1 VTRAGAVSRAGP
13 GPGTLLDVAR
23 PAKGESVLSRVV
35 RIFETFGPDTPALR
49 VSDIARGAGLH
60 VATAS
65 RLVDELVGHGWL
77 RRDADRRIRVGV
89 RLWELASRASP
100 TLGLREA
107 AMPFMEDLHAVVGHH
122 TQLAVLEDRE
132 VLFVERLSAPGAVVN
147 VTRVAGRLPLHA
159 SSSGLLL
166 LAHARADLQEQVLA
180 APLKGYSRNTVTEPA
195 RLRRFL
201 ADVRR
206 DGYAFCAG
214 FIDEEA
220 TGIAVPLRGP
230 ADEVV
235 AALSVIVPNDRNARM
250 QIPALRAA
258 ARGISRSMGGAQ
270 GNSLIE

>member
-1 VTRAGAVSRAGP
+1 MCPAGGW
-13 GPGTLLDVAR
+13 GTLPDVVR
-23 PAKGESVLSRVV
+23 PAHGESVISRVV
-35 RIFETFGPDTPALR
+35 RVFETFGPDTPALR
-49 VSDIARGAGLH
+49 VSDVARRAGLH

-65 RLVDELVGHGWL
+65 RLIDELVGHGWL
-77 RRDADRRIRVGV
+77 RRDPDRRVRVGV

-107 AMPFMEDLHAVVGHH
+107 ALPFMEDLHAVVGHH

-159 SSSGLLL
+159 SSSGLVL
-166 LAHARADLQEQVLA
+166 LAHAPAELREEVLA
-180 APLKGYSRNTVTEPA
+180 GPLPAYRRTTLTEPA

-206 DGYAFCAG
+206 DGYAYCAG
-214 FIDEEA
+214 FIDEET

-230 ADEVV
+230 AGDVA
-235 AALSVIVPNDRNARM
+235 AALSVIVPTGRNARA
-250 QIPALRAA
+250 QIPALLAA
-258 ARGISRSMGGAQ
+258 ARGISRTISQ
-270 GNSLIE
+270 

>member
-1 VTRAGAVSRAGP
+1 MV
-13 GPGTLLDVAR
+13 R
-23 PAKGESVLSRVV
+23 PARGESVLSRVV
-35 RIFETFGPDTPALR
+35 RIFETFEPDTPALR
-49 VSDIARGAGLH
+49 VSDVARRAGLH

-65 RLVDELVGHGWL
+65 RLIDELVGHGWL
-77 RRDADRRIRVGV
+77 RRDPDRRVRVGV

-107 AMPFMEDLHAVVGHH
+107 ALPFMEDLHAVVGHH

-159 SSSGLLL
+159 SSSGLVL
-166 LAHARADLQEQVLA
+166 LAHAPAELREEVLTG
-180 APLKGYSRNTVTEPA
+180 PLPAYRRTTLTEPA

-206 DGYAFCAG
+206 DGYAYCAG
-214 FIDEEA
+214 FIDEET

-230 ADEVV
+230 AGDVV
-235 AALSVIVPNDRNARM
+235 AALSVIVPTGRNARM

-258 ARGISRSMGGAQ
+258 ARGISRTISH
-270 GNSLIE
+270 

>member
-1 VTRAGAVSRAGP
+1 MCPADGW
-13 GPGTLLDVAR
+13 GTLPDVVKR
-23 PAKGESVLSRVV
+23 DSVLTRVV
-35 RIFETFGPDTPALR
+35 RIFETFEPDAPALR
-49 VSDIARGAGLH
+49 VTDVARRAGLH

-65 RLVDELVGHGWL
+65 RLIEELVGHGWL
-77 RRDADRRIRVGV
+77 LRDTDRRVRVGV

-122 TQLAVLEDRE
+122 TQLAVLEDQE

-159 SSSGLLL
+159 SSSGLVL
-166 LAHARADLQEQVLA
+166 LAHASAELQEQVLA
-180 APLKGYSRNTVTEPA
+180 GPLEAFRRTTLTDSA

-206 DGYAFCAG
+206 DGYAYCAG
-214 FIDEEA
+214 FIDEET
-220 TGIAVPLRGP
+220 TGIAVPLRGRGG
-230 ADEVV
+230 DVV
-235 AALSVIVPNDRNARM
+235 AALSVIVPNDDSARM

-258 ARGISRSMGGAQ
+258 ARGISRTLSH
-270 GNSLIE
+270 